1 MMEVTL
7 VSDSW
12 DFAAQCLEDASLSLE
27 ANDIEKASQLMFDA
41 TETALRLLAESRDAK
56 FETVDQRIEFANL
69 LDRENGNDSFYM
81 EHLMMCQFFADS
93 ARFGVE
99 REFDLSDYLPMTVYF
114 VNHLQTL
121 SEAAS

>member
-7 VSDSW
+7 VSGSW
-12 DFAAQCLEDASLSLE
+12 DFAAQCLDDAGLALQ
-27 ANDIEKASQLMFDA
+27 ANDTEKASQLMFDA

-56 FETVDQRIEFANL
+56 FETVDQQIEFADL
-69 LDRENGNDSFYM
+69 LDRENGKGSFYM

>member
-7 VSDSW
+7 VSGSW
-12 DFAAQCLEDASLSLE
+12 DFAAQCLDDAGLALQ
-27 ANDIEKASQLMFDA
+27 ANDTEKASQLMFDA
-41 TETALRLLAESRDAK
+41 TETALRLLAKSRSVE
-56 FETVDQRIEFANL
+56 FETAEQQIEFAGL
-69 LDRENGNDSFYM
+69 LDHENGNDSFYM
-81 EHLMMCQFFADS
+81 EHLMMCQFFANS